1 MSGRSN
7 DVSRAGNGASDKSGN
22 SHGRRTTFASL
33 AAAEPD
39 G

>member
-7 DVSRAGNGASDKSGN
+7 DVSRAGNGASVRSDN
-22 SHGRRTTFASL
+22 SHGRRTTLASL